1 MENDPRT
8 PCARQTRSNG
18 ESFTCGGHYEVR
30 IAAYFDRSV
39 TAEDGVRLTFTTLG
53 GGDGTEGVVI
63 NCTDCGEPASRALY
77 AGLLETIHA
86 LEDKLRKALT

>member
-8 PCARQTRSNG
+8 PCARQNLRGG
-18 ESFTCGGHYEVR
+18 ELFTCPGTYEVR

-39 TAEDGVRLTFTTLG
+39 TEEDGLRLTFTTLG

-63 NCTDCGEPASRALY
+63 NCTDCGEPAPRHLY
-77 AGLLETIHA
+77 AGIRSVLRAI
-86 LEDKLRKALT
+86 EDKLKESLA

>member
-63 NCTDCGEPASRALY
+63 NCTDCGEPAPAPSTPGSSKPSTPWKTSCGRP
-77 AGLLETIHA
+77 
-86 LEDKLRKALT
+86 

>member
-1 MENDPRT
+1 MEIDPRT

-18 ESFTCGGHYEVR
+18 EWHTCDGHYELR

-39 TAEDGVRLTFTTLG
+39 TEEDGLRLTFTTLG

-63 NCTDCGEPASRALY
+63 NCTECGEPAPRIFY
-77 AGLLETIHA
+77 AGIAPVLRSIENKLKELL
-86 LEDKLRKALT
+86 K